1 MSEPKAIQAYLETV
15 AAQIRW
21 KRARAVILPE
31 LAQHLEDQRDA
42 FAAEG
47 CEHPE
52 QLAVEEMGDPVPVGI
67 ELDRL
72 HRPRAQWGLLC
83 LAMAFALLGTL
94 LRVWLTQEFAHPSV
108 LYRTAIALILGYG
121 ALLLGYFFDCT
132 YLARHG
138 RSLYVLTLGVSLLVL
153 FTSPIINGVSYY
165 TRYVILGYPVIYAL
179 WLYSWRRYGW
189 VGLIASLAGG
199 IPLGLLCL
207 MVPDQF
213 GLLLL
218 SMGML
223 VLTLWAAWNDWFGI
237 GKGKSAAFVLSCALL
252 AAGAA
257 LRYALSS
264 PYLMQKFTAVFHPE
278 QAPEGR
284 GYGAL
289 AIRTIL
295 DASQWMGTGTWNE
308 NGTPLEQTLPGYDG
322 EAFLTTL
329 IHQIGWLPFLLVL
342 CVFAVLILW
351 LFCRCLRQKS
361 YLGKWVVI
369 AVVLTLSVQACCSV
383 LWSLGFPVLDA
394 AFPLVIGNLNTVI
407 DLWLIGLALS
417 VFREERILRDLPC
430 APKLPLPRYRLT
442 ITLQK
447 ISE

>member
-1 MSEPKAIQAYLETV
+1 MSEHKAIQAYLETV

-31 LAQHLEDQRDA
+31 LAQHLEDQREA

-52 QLAVEEMGDPVPVGI
+52 QLAVEEMGDPVPVGM

-83 LAMAFALLGTL
+83 LTMAFALLGTL
-94 LRVWLTQEFAHPSV
+94 LRVWLTQEFSHPSV
-108 LYRTAIALILGYG
+108 LYRTVMALILGGG

-132 YLARHG
+132 YLGRHS
-138 RSLYVLTLGVSLLVL
+138 RSIYVLALGISFLVL

-179 WLYSWRRYGW
+179 WLYSWRRNGW

-207 MVPDQF
+207 MVPDRF

-223 VLTLWAAWNDWFGI
+223 VLTLWAAWNNWFGI
-237 GKGKSAAFVLSCALL
+237 GKEKSVAFVLSCALL

-257 LRYALSS
+257 LWYALSS
-264 PYLMQKFTAVFHPE
+264 PYLIQQLAAVFHPE

-284 GYGAL
+284 GYRAL

-295 DASQWMGTGTWNE
+295 DASQWLGTGAWSQ
-308 NGTPLEQTLPGYDG
+308 NGTSLEQTLPGYDG

-329 IHQIGWLPFLLVL
+329 IHQIGWLPSLLVL
-342 CVFAVLILW
+342 CVFAALILW
-351 LFCRCLRQKS
+351 LFCRCLGQKS
-361 YLGKWVVI
+361 FLGKWVVF

-407 DLWLIGLALS
+407 HLWLIGLALS
-417 VFREERILRDLPC
+417 VFRGEHIVRDLPYE
-430 APKLPLPRYRLT
+430 PKLHLPRYRLN

-447 ISE
+447 ISD